1 MSRILA
7 VLAISLLL
15 LSQTVGAVSLE
26 QIRDFC
32 PAGASCNI
40 NISYVNGGIG
50 PQGPQ
55 GVNGTPGLTGPQGV
69 NGTPGATG
77 ATGPQGP
84 QGIQGIQGIQGVN
97 GTPGLTGPQGIQG
110 VNGTPGTAASI
121 SINHTFTGAP
131 GTDAGVVNIGTG
143 SNAIL
148 DFTIPGPAPV
158 NLSQIFPVGSVILN
172 AIPGVNPNSTIGFGN
187 WTMVVG

>member
-84 QGIQGIQGIQGVN
+84 QGIQGIQGIQGV
-97 GTPGLTGPQGIQG
+97 PGPQGQQGIQG
-110 VNGTPGTAASI
+110 LPGTW
-121 SINHTFTGAP
+121 NG
-131 GTDAGVVNIGTG
+131 NIAG
-143 SNAIL
+143 SNNTLRFYSDDNGA
-148 DFTIPGPAPV
+148 
-158 NLSQIFPVGSVILN
+158 SVKLQRSTDG
-172 AIPGVNPNSTIGFGN
+172 GVTWSDTGN
-187 WTMVVG
+187 QWS